1 MSAYRSWALRLV
13 VVLLL
18 GLWAGLSYGSEAEVS
33 LEPEAAFHEANR
45 HYEQGD
51 YPSAIAAYERLL
63 GGGKSAAAVHFNLG
77 NAWFKSGR
85 IGQAIWHYR
94 MARELNPRDADV
106 RANLRFARNQVGA
119 PVSEGRLQRW
129 VGLLSLNEWT
139 AVSVGCF
146 GIWVAGMIAGQVSA
160 RSWRW
165 LRFWTRLSLVA
176 WVVSALALAIAWHEQ
191 FGKRTAVVV
200 ADGEVH
206 YGPFAESQTNYAVAD
221 GVELKVIDSRE
232 GWVQVED
239 ARRGIGWIDRSRV
252 AMLPPVDGGG

>member
-1 MSAYRSWALRLV
+1 MRPV
-13 VVLLL
+13 VVILL
-18 GLWAGLSYGSEAEVS
+18 GLWAGLIHGSEAEVS
-33 LEPEAAFHEANR
+33 PEPEAAFHEANR

-51 YPSAIAAYERLL
+51 YRSAIAAYERLL
-63 GGGKSAAAVHFNLG
+63 GDRKGSAAVHFNLG

-94 MARELNPRDADV
+94 VARDLNPRDADV
-106 RANLRFARNQVGA
+106 RANLQFARHQVGA

-129 VGLLSLNEWT
+129 VGLLTLNEWA
-139 AVSVGCF
+139 AVSIGCF
-146 GIWVAGMIAGQVSA
+146 WIWVASMIVGQVSA
-160 RSWRW
+160 RSRRW
-165 LRFWTRLSLVA
+165 LRFWVRLSLVA
-176 WVVSALALAIAWHEQ
+176 WMVSALALAIAWHEQ
-191 FGKRTAVVV
+191 FGNRTAVVV

-239 ARRGIGWIDRSRV
+239 VRRGIGWIDRSRV
-252 AMLPPVDGGG
+252 ALLPPVDGGG

>member
-1 MSAYRSWALRLV
+1 MSAYRSKTMRWL

-18 GLWAGLSYGSEAEVS
+18 GLWTGPVYGGQAEVS
-33 LEPEAAFHEANR
+33 PEPESVFHEANR

-51 YPSAIAAYERLL
+51 YASAIAAYERLL
-63 GGGKSAAAVHFNLG
+63 EGGRSSAALHFNLG

-85 IGQAIWHYR
+85 TGQAIWHYR
-94 MARELNPRDADV
+94 VARELSPRDADV

-139 AVSVGCF
+139 VVSVGLF
-146 GIWVAGMIAGQVSA
+146 WIWVAGMIAGQVSV
-160 RSWRW
+160 RSWPS
-165 LRFWTRLSLVA
+165 LRFWTWLLLVA
-176 WVVSALALAIAWHEQ
+176 WVGSALTLALAWHEQ
-191 FGKRTAVVV
+191 SGKPTAVVV

-221 GVELKVIDSRE
+221 GLELKVLDRRE

-239 ARRGIGWIDRSRV
+239 ARRGIGWIDQSRV
-252 AMLPPVDGGG
+252 ALLDR